1 MKWPTLLLQDGLYM
15 LIHHFKI
22 RQAKCLVKE
31 ILQSHRKLKFKNS
44 YLKAQE
50 NQPLL
55 LLKAILE

>member
-31 ILQSHRKLKFKNS
+31 ILQSHRMLKFKNS
-44 YLKAQE
+44 ISRYPKGR
-50 NQPLL
+50 
-55 LLKAILE
+55 